1 MSTSNLDIIVVC
13 IYLFFL
19 IVVGLIFSRFSKD
32 SSDYFKAGARG
43 SWYLVGASMFMS
55 GISTYTF
62 VGNASGIY
70 KSGWSPLAIYGAN
83 VAAMICGALFMG
95 AWYRQMRMMTFA
107 EIVRERFNVLTEQ
120 IVSVLLIVNN
130 LLWAGAVLYGLSV
143 FCTFLFPN
151 IPSVFLIGGVG
162 AVVVIYSSVGG
173 NWAVMA
179 NDFVQGLVMV
189 AITIL
194 IAVLCLVD
202 IGGVAAFFAGIK
214 ESSAA
219 ADLQF
224 LTPAKEGKNW
234 IDADYG
240 LSWAIVAFGV
250 QFIQVISIFNGVR
263 FFSAKDGREA
273 AKASWLSAGLMSLGC
288 ILFFVPPI
296 YARLVMGPEVMAMH
310 EDPARAPEF
319 SYAIASF
326 KLLPNGGFSL
336 LIVAMFAAAISSLD
350 TALNRNAA
358 VIVRDIAPLVNRL
371 RGRKQ
376 FDDRQEVKAGR
387 IVTVGLGFL
396 VVGIAVLYA
405 NMKGQT
411 LFDLFLDLSGSFM
424 LPTLAP
430 LACILFFRKVP
441 SWGALAS
448 IGGGLVPGIIDLFVE
463 TGWSYQVKSCYV
475 ILGGASMYF
484 LSMLF
489 YKSTD
494 DVLKKKWNRFY
505 QTMETPVNFQEEVG
519 NANDGDQL
527 VQIGRFA
534 VVLGALISLLLILDN
549 PLWGRICIL
558 GVTAF
563 VGGIGG
569 AMWFA
574 GSRSPQCPAQESR
587 A

>member
-1 MSTSNLDIIVVC
+1 
-13 IYLFFL
+13 
-19 IVVGLIFSRFSKD
+19 
-32 SSDYFKAGARG
+32 
-43 SWYLVGASMFMS
+43 MS

-83 VAAMICGALFMG
+83 VTAMVCGALFMG

-120 IVSVLLIVNN
+120 IVSVLLIINN

-151 IPSVFLIGGVG
+151 IPSLFLIVGVG
-162 AVVVIYSSVGG
+162 AVVVVYSSIGG

-189 AITIL
+189 AITVL
-194 IAVLCLVD
+194 IAILCLVD
-202 IGGVAAFFAGIK
+202 IGGVGAFLDGIK
-214 ESSAA
+214 ASSAA
-219 ADLQF
+219 SDLQF
-224 LTPAKEGKNW
+224 LTPAKNGKSW
-234 IDADYG
+234 INADYG

-296 YARLVMGPEVMAMH
+296 YARLVLGPEVMAMH

-319 SYAIASF
+319 SYAVASF

-358 VIVRDIAPLVNRL
+358 VIVRDIAPLANRMM
-371 RGRKQ
+371 GRNQ
-376 FDDRQEVKAGR
+376 FSDKQEVTVGR
-387 IVTVGLGFL
+387 IVTVVLGVL
-396 VVGIAVLYA
+396 VAAIAVLYA

-424 LPTLAP
+424 LPILAP

-475 ILGGASMYF
+475 LLGGASMYF
-484 LSMLF
+484 FSMLF
-489 YKSTD
+489 YKSTNED
-494 DVLKKKWNRFY
+494 LKRKWNTFY
-505 QTMETPVNFQEEVG
+505 QTMETPVDFEKEVG
-519 NANDGDQL
+519 NANDGEQL

-549 PLWGRICIL
+549 PLWGRLCIL
-558 GVTAF
+558 GVAAF
-563 VGGIGG
+563 VGGIG
-569 AMWFA
+569 AIMWAA
-574 GSRSPQCPAQESR
+574 GNRCRQQLGQTDR
-587 A
+587 

>member
-1 MSTSNLDIIVVC
+1 MVGIV
-13 IYLFFL
+13 
-19 IVVGLIFSRFSKD
+19 FSRFSKS

-43 SWYLVGASMFMS
+43 TWYLVGASMFMS

-83 VAAMICGALFMG
+83 VAAMVCGALFMG
-95 AWYRQMRMMTFA
+95 AWYRQMRMITFA
-107 EIVRERFNVLTEQ
+107 EIIRERFNVLTEQ
-120 IVSVLLIVNN
+120 IVSILLIINN

-151 IPSVFLIGGVG
+151 IPPLILIAGVG
-162 AVVVIYSSVGG
+162 AVVVIYSTIGG

-194 IAVLCLVD
+194 IAVLCFVD
-202 IGGVAAFFAGIK
+202 IGGVGAFFDAIK
-214 ESSAA
+214 ASSVAS
-219 ADLQF
+219 DLQL
-224 LTPAKEGKNW
+224 LTPAKDGKAW
-234 IDADYG
+234 INADYG

-288 ILFFVPPI
+288 LLFFVPPI
-296 YARLVMGPEVMAMH
+296 YARLMLGPEVMAMH
-310 EDPARAPEF
+310 PDPARAPEF
-319 SYAIASF
+319 SYALASF

-358 VIVRDIAPLVNRL
+358 VVVRDIAPLLNRL
-371 RGRKQ
+371 MGRKQ
-376 FDDRQEVKAGR
+376 FNDDQEVLAGR
-387 IVTVGLGFL
+387 VMTIVLGFA
-396 VVGIAVLYA
+396 VGGIAVLYA

-424 LPTLAP
+424 LPILAP

-441 SWGALAS
+441 TWGALAS
-448 IGGGLVPGIIDLFVE
+448 IGGGLVPGLIDLMFD

-475 ILGGASMYF
+475 LLGGASMYF

-489 YKSTD
+489 YKKTPQE
-494 DVLKKKWNRFY
+494 LKEKWNAFY
-505 QTMETPVNFQEEVG
+505 KKMETPVDFEKEVG
-519 NANDGDQL
+519 NANDGEQL
-527 VQIGRFA
+527 VQIGQFA
-534 VVLGALISLLLILDN
+534 VVLGSLIGLLLFLDN
-549 PLWGRICIL
+549 PFWGRLSIL
-558 GVTAF
+558 FVTAF
-563 VGGIGG
+563 VAGIG
-569 AMWFA
+569 AFMWFA
-574 GSRSPQCPAQESR
+574 GHRRKQR
-587 A
+587 D